1 MLTPLSASAHRWAQQ
16 TFATMTLEEKIG
28 HLLCPEERDYS
39 VADWETIFREVP
51 LGSIFMGYP
60 NPQKSLEALE
70 AIQKWSRIPV
80 LVASDL
86 EHGAGAMI
94 SGAVNYPFPM
104 GVAAAALADDDP
116 AVLHSMGRVTAREG
130 RAWGCHWTFSPVVD
144 LNINAENPVTNIRS
158 LGDDPDTVAAHATAL
173 IAGLQESGELAATA
187 KHFPGDGVDDR
198 DQHLCTSVN
207 KFSTAK
213 WWKTYG
219 KVWRAAIRAGAWS
232 VMVGHIAFPAYEGLP
247 ERQAMPATLSA
258 KLQVELL
265 RGKLGFRGLIVSDA
279 APMVGISSRVRA
291 DEKALQN
298 ILTGSDVYLFAD
310 PRRDFARLMSA
321 AQTGRLS
328 LSQVDASVM
337 RVLELKARLGLH
349 LSTIGPALTAD
360 ERLRFEADAQN
371 AAEKAI
377 TRLRADTNTPLKLA
391 PGAKVLTVTLRHDNK
406 SAGHEA
412 LPQVDEELRQRG
424 YAVTH
429 IERPSHTQL
438 VEISEQFDAVFVNI
452 ITYPHQEM
460 GTMRMTAGMAMP
472 LWESFWPSHASVIFT
487 SFGSPYIGYELPHV
501 PNLYVTYGAAKACQM
516 AAVKAWLGEIPAKGV
531 CPVQLSS

>member
-1 MLTPLSASAHRWAQQ
+1 
-16 TFATMTLEEKIG
+16 MTLEEKIG

-39 VADWETIFREVP
+39 IADWEAILRDIP
-51 LGSIFMGYP
+51 LGSIFLGYQ
-60 NPQKSLEALE
+60 NPSKSLEAIE
-70 AIQKWSRIPV
+70 AIQKLSRIPV

-94 SGAVNYPFPM
+94 ADAVNYPFPM
-104 GVAAAALADDDP
+104 GVAAAALADSNP
-116 AVLHSMGRVTAREG
+116 APLRSMGRITAREG
-130 RAWGCHWTFSPVVD
+130 RSWGCHWTFSPVVD
-144 LNINAENPVTNIRS
+144 LNINPENPVTNIRS
-158 LGDDPDTVAAHATAL
+158 LGDDPDTVSAHAAAL
-173 IAGLQESGELAATA
+173 IAGLQESGEMAATA

-207 KFSTAK
+207 KFSVAK

-219 KVWRAAIRAGAWS
+219 KVWRAAIRAGVWS
-232 VMVGHIAFPAYEGLP
+232 IMVGHIAFPAYESVP

-258 KLQVELL
+258 RLQVELL

-310 PRRDFARLMSA
+310 PRRDFARLLEA
-321 AQTGRLS
+321 VQTGRLP

-349 LSTIGPALTAD
+349 LSTIGPTLTA
-360 ERLRFEADAQN
+360 EECANFGADAQRT
-371 AAEKAI
+371 AEKAI
-377 TRLRADTNTPLKLA
+377 TRLRSDANTRLKLA

-406 SAGHEA
+406 PAGQEA
-412 LPQVDEELRQRG
+412 LPHVDSELRQRG
-424 YAVTH
+424 YDVTH
-429 IERPSHTQL
+429 IERPAHTQL
-438 VEISEQFDAVFVNI
+438 VETSGQFDAVFVNI

-472 LWESFWPSHASVIFT
+472 LWESFWPSHDSVVFT

-501 PNLYVTYGAAKACQM
+501 PNLYVTYGAAKACQV
-516 AAVKAWLGEIPAKGV
+516 AAVKAWLGEIPAGGI
-531 CPVQLSS
+531 CPVQHTS